1 MITHEIS
8 RKPGQ
13 QTESVDAG
21 SAVADDM
28 RAAAP
33 VKPLR
38 ILVVDDELV
47 QFVYA
52 QLRESEP
59 EVETLL
65 GDVGAPEVEELLRL
79 CAQRMDVA
87 VFEADPKAFQSFLM
101 SDAFVQDVLLTD
113 WFRGAAEPDVRDK
126 FSNFFTR
133 ADRGKSLREQFD
145 AAFPKPEFDV
155 DYMATRPSRAEAL
168 AYDFVF
174 LDLVLVGSGSPVD
187 DLKAFLKELSEQA
200 GDKPIP
206 PLVAMSTAEEEL
218 TKHRQEF
225 SKAAQISAAG
235 LWILPKSDLGSA
247 DFKARGLRVLFDQ
260 LIAQRAAAQSIR
272 AFIRSWSK
280 ALKKAAD
287 EAETTLWNLDA
298 AAIQRVHLTAITD
311 NDPFDAHLGDLI
323 SREYLWH
330 VEGDPEVAQRLSE
343 LDACFRLEL
352 NEDEEL
358 KTRFMSPLVNP
369 EVARSFFAHYVW
381 SGWRTSVAFCGPGVE
396 RPEQRF
402 NSTLPFGSVLASELK
417 AGGECLVHV
426 TQQCDLNA
434 STRGSGA
441 VSRSAVFAVAEI
453 HEALPHHLARFD
465 NRDLVAVGLKTPAGA
480 FDLQYVP
487 GRLLAMPIAE
497 FLERAEKDKLVV
509 KGRLRFDVAAQ
520 FAQATAN
527 QLTRPAAFK
536 MARDSEVSVKAFLL
550 AEKLPNDSATA
561 YLDSTGGHRSIAVVR
576 GLDQSLSFQDEDGM
590 RLAIWLERMLINHCG
605 RTQLDLAVLSNK
617 LRLGVKAKQ
626 EILPN
631 VRLEL
636 HYGKFA
642 EPQKTIDGLAALK
655 GVNVKLVLV
664 ADESTKPPS
673 PGSA

>member
-1 MITHEIS
+1 
-8 RKPGQ
+8 
-13 QTESVDAG
+13 
-21 SAVADDM
+21 
-28 RAAAP
+28 
-33 VKPLR
+33 
-38 ILVVDDELV
+38 
-47 QFVYA
+47 
-52 QLRESEP
+52 
-59 EVETLL
+59 
-65 GDVGAPEVEELLRL
+65 
-79 CAQRMDVA
+79 
-87 VFEADPKAFQSFLM
+87 
-101 SDAFVQDVLLTD
+101 
-113 WFRGAAEPDVRDK
+113 
-126 FSNFFTR
+126 
-133 ADRGKSLREQFD
+133 
-145 AAFPKPEFDV
+145 
-155 DYMATRPSRAEAL
+155 
-168 AYDFVF
+168 
-174 LDLVLVGSGSPVD
+174 
-187 DLKAFLKELSEQA
+187 
-200 GDKPIP
+200 
-206 PLVAMSTAEEEL
+206 
-218 TKHRQEF
+218 
-225 SKAAQISAAG
+225 
-235 LWILPKSDLGSA
+235 
-247 DFKARGLRVLFDQ
+247 
-260 LIAQRAAAQSIR
+260 
-272 AFIRSWSK
+272 
-280 ALKKAAD
+280 
-287 EAETTLWNLDA
+287 
-298 AAIQRVHLTAITD
+298 
-311 NDPFDAHLGDLI
+311 
-323 SREYLWH
+323 
-330 VEGDPEVAQRLSE
+330 
-343 LDACFRLEL
+343 
-352 NEDEEL
+352 
-358 KTRFMSPLVNP
+358 
-369 EVARSFFAHYVW
+369 
-381 SGWRTSVAFCGPGVE
+381 
-396 RPEQRF
+396 
-402 NSTLPFGSVLASELK
+402 
-417 AGGECLVHV
+417 
-426 TQQCDLNA
+426 
-434 STRGSGA
+434 
-441 VSRSAVFAVAEI
+441 VFAVAEI